1 MSFLEVSPFLR
12 RSAVRFL
19 LTSAGGLAFLGSAAV
34 VRPDEKSAE
43 TVGAIEGEAIAV
55 RGPMSVEVAGGEVR
69 TVLLSGSEV
78 RVKSGRARI
87 QLREGGAI
95 AICGPA
101 HLSVLK
107 SGGALTVA
115 LEYGTIHAQMEREP
129 SLVVYTPLI
138 QAKPVAIGEAPVD
151 TVVGLETTGAMCL
164 RAGSGAVRLEQQLT
178 GQSVLVPQ
186 AGDVLLANGQIESLR
201 AGGNHCRCE
210 APLAKANAPAEKSP
224 EVSRMAT
231 AEELRAA
238 SAAKTAEQ
246 HAHAS
251 DLPAQAGP
259 LNPPAREEPVYKVLM
274 PPLSFDASA
283 AGPPPEPSPAMILL
297 VRTVRVRPTL
307 IFRGHVEEPRA
318 EVASANSPDAVHGS
332 APGPPLTPNATSPAS
347 VEKPSIISRVRT
359 FLRRLW
365 SAGS

>member
-1 MSFLEVSPFLR
+1 MSSLEVSPFLR
-12 RSAVRFL
+12 RPAVRFI
-19 LTSAGGLAFLGSAAV
+19 LTSAAGLAFLGSAAV

-69 TVLLSGSEV
+69 TVLLSGSDV
-78 RVKSGRARI
+78 RVKSGQARI
-87 QLREGGAI
+87 QLREGGSI

-115 LEYGTIHAQMEREP
+115 LEYGTIHALMEREP

-138 QAKPVAIGEAPVD
+138 QAKPVPIGEAPVD

-201 AGGNHCRCE
+201 AGGGHCRCE
-210 APLAKANAPAEKSP
+210 APLAKANPPAEKPP
-224 EVSRMAT
+224 EVGRLAT

-238 SAAKTAEQ
+238 SAAKTAEKR
-246 HAHAS
+246 ADAA
-251 DLPAQAGP
+251 DPP
-259 LNPPAREEPVYKVLM
+259 KPPAHEEPVYKVLM

-307 IFRGHVEEPRA
+307 IFRGHVEVPRA
-318 EVASANSPDAVHGS
+318 EVASADSPDAVHGS
-332 APGPPLTPNATSPAS
+332 APGPPLNPARANAASPAS
-347 VEKPSIISRVRT
+347 AEKPSVISRVRT

-365 SAGS
+365 STGS